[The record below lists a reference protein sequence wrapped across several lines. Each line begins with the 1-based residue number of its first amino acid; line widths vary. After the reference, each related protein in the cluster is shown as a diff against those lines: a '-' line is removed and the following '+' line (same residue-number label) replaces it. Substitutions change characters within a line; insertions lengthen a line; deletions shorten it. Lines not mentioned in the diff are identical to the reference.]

1 VFHGRVDDL
10 RPWLERCRVS
20 IAPLRYGAGVKG
32 KINTAMAAGLP
43 VVATGIA
50 AEAMALNDGVDVLL
64 ADTPETMAAAIE
76 RAYTDEALWQRL
88 SRGGIENIRAHFSR
102 TRARDV
108 LCGIL
113 QSPSP
118 AGARAARG

>member
-1 VFHGRVDDL
+1 
-10 RPWLERCRVS
+10 
-20 IAPLRYGAGVKG
+20 
-32 KINTAMAAGLP
+32 MAAGLP

-50 AEAMALNDGVDVLL
+50 VEAMALTDGADVLL
-64 ADTPETMAAAIE
+64 ADAPEAMAAAIE

-118 AGARAARG
+118 AAARAARG